1 VGERLWEQLLDQR
14 AQKLTQGAALLAADY
29 GFLSSLNDRDVDT
42 VRSALDNAGER
53 IGAGLTTLLDHDLKP
68 RAVGE
73 RTDPKAMAAVLSLS
87 RQLTTSRSLL
97 TTVDKHPYQLVMV
110 PVRAAGMSGWVV
122 MGFRLDQALL
132 DKMRELSGLQVA
144 LLVQEGNQ
152 APALTMSTLV
162 IPAAVGIHWPTTPTG
177 EVQLGGEDYLAHR
190 ITLASGLQALLL
202 RSVTEAV
209 APYRQL
215 QALLAAI
222 TGLGLLLFAVGSL
235 AAARRVTEPLRRLA
249 GASERLGHGDYI
261 TPLQDTQRIDE
272 IGDLARAFDKMR
284 LNIATSQAEI
294 HSLAYTDRLTGMPN
308 QASFRAAVQAAIEQ
322 ASQAP
327 LQSISVLMLD
337 LDRFKHVNDALGYS
351 GGDALLRA
359 VAQRLTEEAVRDS
372 DMVARLGGDEFALLL
387 KGADA
392 PQAMAVA
399 HRIARAFERPL
410 ALGDQTVDLSAG
422 VGIACWPAH
431 ASDTDDLLSHAEV
444 AMYGAKRKS
453 QGAMVYDPAVDA
465 ASAQTL
471 SLLSDLRHAV
481 GHDELRLYLQPQVS
495 LADNRLSGAEA
506 LLRWQ
511 HPRNGMI
518 PPMQFI
524 PFAEQTGF
532 VRQLTLWVA

>member
-1 VGERLWEQLLDQR
+1 
-14 AQKLTQGAALLAADY
+14 
-29 GFLSSLNDRDVDT
+29 
-42 VRSALDNAGER
+42 
-53 IGAGLTTLLDHDLKP
+53 
-68 RAVGE
+68 
-73 RTDPKAMAAVLSLS
+73 
-87 RQLTTSRSLL
+87 
-97 TTVDKHPYQLVMV
+97 
-110 PVRAAGMSGWVV
+110 
-122 MGFRLDQALL
+122 
-132 DKMRELSGLQVA
+132 
-144 LLVQEGNQ
+144 
-152 APALTMSTLV
+152 
-162 IPAAVGIHWPTTPTG
+162 
-177 EVQLGGEDYLAHR
+177 
-190 ITLASGLQALLL
+190 
-202 RSVTEAV
+202 
-209 APYRQL
+209 
-215 QALLAAI
+215 
-222 TGLGLLLFAVGSL
+222 
-235 AAARRVTEPLRRLA
+235 
-249 GASERLGHGDYI
+249 
-261 TPLQDTQRIDE
+261 
-272 IGDLARAFDKMR
+272 
-284 LNIATSQAEI
+284 
-294 HSLAYTDRLTGMPN
+294 MPN